1 MKSLKALIS
10 KKTIHRAHPG
20 SNLIYV
26 VLLFPGDEFD
36 GMENIETIHDGSG
49 YNWKLLTWEQAKK
62 ILPFKHKNSKIRR
75 SPYATKEE
83 TIDAMY
89 KYSKEGILKKFLE
102 IGPKEF
108 D

>member
-20 SNLIYV
+20 SNRIYAA
-26 VLLFPGDEFD
+26 LLFPGDEFD
-36 GMENIETIHDGSG
+36 GMENTETIQDGSG

-62 ILPFKHKNSKIRR
+62 ILPFKHKNSRICR
-75 SPYATKEE
+75 SPYDTKEE
-83 TIDAMY
+83 TIEAMG
-89 KYSKEGILKKFLE
+89 KYSKDGILKKFLE
-102 IGPKEF
+102 IGSKEF